1 MWFDNKET
9 IWSAV
14 EDVRNASAMQQRVL

>member
-14 EDVRNASAMQQRVL
+14 EDVRNANAMQQRVL